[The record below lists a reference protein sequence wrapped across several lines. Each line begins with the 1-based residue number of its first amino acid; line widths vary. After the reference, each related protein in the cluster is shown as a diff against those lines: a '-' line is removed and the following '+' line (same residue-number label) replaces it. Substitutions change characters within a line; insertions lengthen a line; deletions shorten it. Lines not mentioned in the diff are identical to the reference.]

1 MSNFAVPKQLDKY
14 IYKYN
19 KAMKKL
25 VLSLLTIAAA
35 TATGLAADK
44 VVPLKFGDFDQWV
57 TRHIKESAVIGG
69 KTKTI
74 YEIGPT
80 RTIDGAKA
88 YHPGSSPW
96 ATSNVYAKVMG
107 VVKTSNAVFPDTH
120 GSGKCVKMTTMLE
133 HVKAVGIINMDVL
146 VSGSIFLGQMFEPV
160 SSTKNPYSKMEMGIP
175 FTQRPKYLQFDYK
188 LNAPTGNR
196 TYSSGFGAKKTVQ
209 GRDYA
214 EVYILLQR
222 RWEDSKGNLHAAR
235 VGTGRQRF
243 GATTANWV
251 NKHRIEVWYGD
262 ASTHKGYQSYMGL
275 LNTKDRAYYARNS
288 KGKMV
293 PVIEEQWDD
302 ANATPTHMLVMASS
316 GCGTAYVGTLGMT
329 LWLDNVAL
337 VY

>member
-1 MSNFAVPKQLDKY
+1 
-14 IYKYN
+14 
-19 KAMKKL
+19 MKRL

-35 TATGLAADK
+35 TATSMAADK

-69 KTKTI
+69 ETKTI

-88 YHPGSSPW
+88 YTPGSSPW

-133 HVKAVGIINMDVL
+133 HVKAVGVINMDVL

-188 LNAPTGNR
+188 LNAPTGDR
-196 TYSSGFGAKKTVQ
+196 TYSSGFGAKKTVH

-222 RWEDSKGNLHAAR
+222 RWEDAKGNLHAAR

-251 NKHRIEVWYGD
+251 SKHRIEVWYGD
-262 ASTHKGYQSYMGL
+262 CTSHKGYQSYMGL

>member
-19 KAMKKL
+19 KVMKKL

-35 TATGLAADK
+35 TATGVAADK

-88 YHPGSSPW
+88 YNPGSSPW

-251 NKHRIEVWYGD
+251 NKYRIEVWYGD